1 MRRTEL
7 TGEDLEG
14 SGEEEAS
21 ALLQSEELDEEEEEG
36 QAAEDDGQDHESL
49 DRLDPLC
56 RGEEGGGEES
66 VVNNRSS
73 SSSKASFVHNVG
85 FNECVKGEW
94 GTNKC
99 RSEL

>member
-73 SSSKASFVHNVG
+73 SSKASFVHNVG

-94 GTNKC
+94 RTNKC